1 MSRKSHGQVRRG
13 QVITT
18 YGPGALIDLPR
29 HSAIV
34 GGLETWPKTSDL
46 EEIPELRLT
55 RKLQIMTGVTAPRLF
70 APPPDENDPR
80 ETAKG
85 IGVWR
90 FPEWFIV
97 QEASGSEER
106 ERSRRL
112 VHRKELDD
120 KGRFDGR
127 PVVATRFVRACP
139 KGHVDD
145 LDWRRFVHGAEDPC
159 RQRLWLD
166 ERGTGGDL
174 ADLVVRC
181 ECGKSPR
188 SLYEATQLEMNPLGT
203 CRGARPWL
211 GRNAEEDCKLPSRL
225 LIRTASNAY
234 FPQVVSVLSLPDRG
248 SAVETAVRKLWDDLQ
263 IVDDASDLAF
273 LKKKPKIAERLAP
286 FSDDEVLAAIRE
298 AKGGKAEE
306 KPVKQVE
313 LEALL
318 AAPEGF
324 GDDVPIDPNF
334 HARRLPDRA
343 WRHSKRSDGIE
354 SVIQVHRLR
363 EVLALVGFTRFEAV
377 TPDINGEYETDVER
391 AQIALE
397 PTWFPAVENRG
408 EGLFVQLQ
416 RASSEELA
424 CATGR
429 EATPRCARA
438 TDTSTGRRTGRASAH
453 FPVGRTCCCTRS
465 RISSSNR
472 SPCAAAIPLV
482 LFESGYTQIPQAQ
495 QFGILLYTGSP
506 DAEGTL
512 GGLVQQARHIE
523 DHLAHALRM
532 SALCSNDPV
541 CAYHVPGESLE
552 SRWLHGAACHGCAL
566 VAETSCEMR
575 NDYLDRALVVPVLGV
590 PRRCILRSRCMSDVL
605 LDLPSHLR
613 ERLVSAL
620 ESGLL
625 GPSPTLASLRSVLGS
640 REGCGRHRRV
650 AGRTRAAWDLGAG
663 RCRLASDCCTGCS
676 RELGNPTLCGLG
688 PKFQAC
694 TLGIPDVSTKS
705 CSALQSARSGRAHT
719 PFSTVPRR
727 SRFWLDAWS
736 TTPALRVTLLLNIQ
750 RKRGDTTASEQ
761 LVRRF
766 ADHFWKTDWPGSS
779 RPSVFYDPRALDAG
793 RSRWRSPC
801 EGRCR
806 RR

>member
-1 MSRKSHGQVRRG
+1 MSRKSQGQVRRS

-18 YGPGALIDLPR
+18 YGPGALIDLPK

-55 RKLQIMTGVTAPRLF
+55 RKLQVMTGVPAPRLF

-80 ETAKG
+80 ESAKG

-97 QEASGSEER
+97 QEASGSVER

-112 VHRKELDD
+112 VHRKELDE
-120 KGRFDGR
+120 KGRFDVR

-145 LDWRRFVHGAEDPC
+145 LDWRRFVHGAENNC

-181 ECGKSPR
+181 ECGKSR

-211 GRNAEEDCKLPSRL
+211 GRNTEEDCKLPSRL

-248 SAVETAVRKLWDDLQ
+248 TAVETAVRKLWDDLQ
-263 IVDDASDLAF
+263 IVDDASGLAF
-273 LKKKPKIAERLAP
+273 LKKKPQIMEGLTP

-354 SVIQVHRLR
+354 AVIQVHRLR

-391 AQIALE
+391 AEIALE
-397 PTWFPAVENRG
+397 PKWFPAVENRG
-408 EGLFVQLQ
+408 EGLFVQLSAQAVMRWLARPAVKQ
-416 RASSEELA
+416 RLDALARGHKHWGENRKSQRLFPGGPYVLLHTLSHLLIQSLAMRCGYPASSI
-424 CATGR
+424 R
-429 EATPRCARA
+429 ERIYA
-438 TDTSTGRRTGRASAH
+438 DTEAEH
-453 FPVGRTCCCTRS
+453 
-465 RISSSNR
+465 
-472 SPCAAAIPLV
+472 
-482 LFESGYTQIPQAQ
+482 
-495 QFGILLYTGSP
+495 FGILIYTGSP

-512 GGLVQQARHIE
+512 GGLVQQARYIE
-523 DHLAHALRM
+523 DHLAQALRM

-575 NDYLDRALVVPVLGV
+575 NDYLDRALVVPVLGF
-590 PRRCILRSRCMSDVL
+590 PD
-605 LDLPSHLR
+605 
-613 ERLVSAL
+613 AAFF
-620 ESGLL
+620 G
-625 GPSPTLASLRSVLGS
+625 A
-640 REGCGRHRRV
+640 V
-650 AGRTRAAWDLGAG
+650 A
-663 RCRLASDCCTGCS
+663 
-676 RELGNPTLCGLG
+676 
-688 PKFQAC
+688 
-694 TLGIPDVSTKS
+694 
-705 CSALQSARSGRAHT
+705 
-719 PFSTVPRR
+719 
-727 SRFWLDAWS
+727 
-736 TTPALRVTLLLNIQ
+736 
-750 RKRGDTTASEQ
+750 
-761 LVRRF
+761 
-766 ADHFWKTDWPGSS
+766 
-779 RPSVFYDPRALDAG
+779 
-793 RSRWRSPC
+793 
-801 EGRCR
+801 
-806 RR
+806 

>member
-18 YGPGALIDLPR
+18 YGPGALIDLPQ

-55 RKLQIMTGVTAPRLF
+55 RKLQIMTGVVAPRLF

-80 ETAKG
+80 ESAKG

-97 QEASGSEER
+97 QEASGSVER

-120 KGRFDGR
+120 RGRFDGR

-145 LDWRRFVHGAEDPC
+145 LDWRRFVHGAGDPC
-159 RQRLWLD
+159 RRRLWLD

-181 ECGKSPR
+181 ECGKAPR

-203 CRGARPWL
+203 CRGARPKL
-211 GRNAEEDCKLPSRL
+211 GRNTEEGCKLPSRL

-273 LKKKPKIAERLAP
+273 LKKKPKIVEGLAP

-318 AAPEGF
+318 VAHEGF

-334 HARRLPDRA
+334 HARRLLDRA
-343 WRHSKRSDGIE
+343 WRHSRRSDGIE
-354 SVIQVHRLR
+354 AVIQVHRLR

-377 TPDINGEYETDVER
+377 TADINGEYETDVER
-391 AQIALE
+391 AEVALE

-408 EGLFVQLQ
+408 EGLFAQLRAQAVVSWLARPAVKQ
-416 RASSEELA
+416 RLDALARGHKHWVEDRKSKREFPGGPYLLLHTLSHLLIQSLAMRCGYPASSI
-424 CATGR
+424 R
-429 EATPRCARA
+429 E
-438 TDTSTGRRTGRASAH
+438 
-453 FPVGRTCCCTRS
+453 
-465 RISSSNR
+465 RIY
-472 SPCAAAIPLV
+472 ADKD
-482 LFESGYTQIPQAQ
+482 AQ
-495 QFGILLYTGSP
+495 RFGILLYTGSP

-523 DHLAHALRM
+523 DHLAQALRM
-532 SALCSNDPV
+532 SALCSNDPI
-541 CAYHVPGESLE
+541 CAQHVPGESLE

-575 NDYLDRALVVPVLGV
+575 NDYLDRALVVPVLGFPDAAFFRAV
-590 PRRCILRSRCMSDVL
+590 P
-605 LDLPSHLR
+605 
-613 ERLVSAL
+613 
-620 ESGLL
+620 
-625 GPSPTLASLRSVLGS
+625 
-640 REGCGRHRRV
+640 
-650 AGRTRAAWDLGAG
+650 
-663 RCRLASDCCTGCS
+663 
-676 RELGNPTLCGLG
+676 
-688 PKFQAC
+688 
-694 TLGIPDVSTKS
+694 
-705 CSALQSARSGRAHT
+705 
-719 PFSTVPRR
+719 
-727 SRFWLDAWS
+727 
-736 TTPALRVTLLLNIQ
+736 
-750 RKRGDTTASEQ
+750 
-761 LVRRF
+761 
-766 ADHFWKTDWPGSS
+766 
-779 RPSVFYDPRALDAG
+779 
-793 RSRWRSPC
+793 
-801 EGRCR
+801 
-806 RR
+806 